1 MINNYRIDMSS
12 QPQPDVLR
20 ISGNSSK
27 TVWRVYF
34 DKEEVESEQ
43 TRSEGE
49 EPEITIQYRAKFIEV
64 TLASNVTPVPIDI
77 LRAEVIK
84 EINAYDVSPS
94 VNGFKLNDA
103 LVWLDKDTRVGLMNS
118 TTIQKAAGLEETVL
132 WLGETPLRINC
143 DLAIQLLS
151 ALELYALECFN
162 KTAEHRK
169 NVLALETID
178 EILAYDYT
186 QGYPEMLNMHV

>member
-1 MINNYRIDMSS
+1 MINNYRVDMSS

-34 DKEEVESEQ
+34 DREEVESEQ
-43 TRSEGE
+43 TRGEGE

-186 QGYPEMLNMHV
+186 QGYPEMLDMHV

>member
-84 EINAYDVSPS
+84 EINTYDVSPS

>member
-34 DKEEVESEQ
+34 DREEVESEQ
-43 TRSEGE
+43 TRGEGE

-178 EILAYDYT
+178 EILAYNYT
-186 QGYPEMLNMHV
+186 QGYPEMLDMHV

>member
-1 MINNYRIDMSS
+1 MITKYRVDMSS

-20 ISGNSSK
+20 ISENSSK

-34 DKEEVESEQ
+34 DREEVESEQ
-43 TRSEGE
+43 TRGEGE

-64 TLASNVTPVPIDI
+64 TLATGVTPVPIDI
-77 LRAEVIK
+77 LRSEVIK
-84 EINAYDVSPS
+84 EITAYDISS
-94 VNGFKLNDA
+94 NVNGFILNGNV
-103 LVWLDKDTRVGLMNS
+103 VWLDKDTRVGLMNS
-118 TTIQKAAGLEETVL
+118 TSIQKSAGLTETVL

>member
-1 MINNYRIDMSS
+1 MINNYRVDMSS

-34 DKEEVESEQ
+34 DREEVESEQ
-43 TRSEGE
+43 TRGEGE

-118 TTIQKAAGLEETVL
+118 TTIQKAAGLEKTVL

-151 ALELYALECFN
+151 TLELYALECFN

-186 QGYPEMLNMHV
+186 QGYPEMLDMHV

>member
-1 MINNYRIDMSS
+1 MINNYRVDMSS

-34 DKEEVESEQ
+34 DREEVESEQ
-43 TRSEGE
+43 TRGEGE

-118 TTIQKAAGLEETVL
+118 TTIQKAAGLEETIL

-178 EILAYDYT
+178 EILAYNYT
-186 QGYPEMLNMHV
+186 QGYPEMLDMHV

>member
-1 MINNYRIDMSS
+1 MINNYRVDMSS

-34 DKEEVESEQ
+34 DREEVESEQ
-43 TRSEGE
+43 TRGEGE
-49 EPEITIQYRAKFIEV
+49 EPEITTQYRAKFIEV

-94 VNGFKLNDA
+94 VNDFKLNDA

-186 QGYPEMLNMHV
+186 QGYPEMLDMHV

>member
-1 MINNYRIDMSS
+1 MINNYRVDMSS

-43 TRSEGE
+43 TRGEGE

-64 TLASNVTPVPIDI
+64 TLASSVTPVPIDI

-94 VNGFKLNDA
+94 INGFKLNDA

-118 TTIQKAAGLEETVL
+118 TTIQKTAGLEETVL

-186 QGYPEMLNMHV
+186 QGYPEMLDMHV

>member
-1 MINNYRIDMSS
+1 MKVKSRK
-12 QPQPDVLR
+12 LR
-20 ISGNSSK
+20 SNIALS
-27 TVWRVYF
+27 
-34 DKEEVESEQ
+34 
-43 TRSEGE
+43 
-49 EPEITIQYRAKFIEV
+49 EV

-186 QGYPEMLNMHV
+186 QGYPEMLDMHV

>member
-1 MINNYRIDMSS
+1 MINNYRVDMSS

-43 TRSEGE
+43 TRGEGE

-178 EILAYDYT
+178 EILAYNYT
-186 QGYPEMLNMHV
+186 QGYPEMLDMHV

>member
-1 MINNYRIDMSS
+1 MINNYRVDMSS

-34 DKEEVESEQ
+34 DREEVESEQ
-43 TRSEGE
+43 TRGEGE

-178 EILAYDYT
+178 EILAYNYT
-186 QGYPEMLNMHV
+186 QGYPEMLDMHV

>member
-1 MINNYRIDMSS
+1 MINNYRVDMSS

-43 TRSEGE
+43 TRGEGE

-186 QGYPEMLNMHV
+186 QGYPEMLDMHV

>member
-1 MINNYRIDMSS
+1 MITKYRVDMSS

-20 ISGNSSK
+20 ISENSSK

-34 DKEEVESEQ
+34 DREEVESEQ
-43 TRSEGE
+43 TRGEGE

-64 TLASNVTPVPIDI
+64 TLATGVTPVPIDI
-77 LRAEVIK
+77 LRSEVIK
-84 EINAYDVSPS
+84 EITAYDVSS
-94 VNGFKLNDA
+94 NVNGFILNGNV
-103 LVWLDKDTRVGLMNS
+103 VWLDKDTRVGLMNS
-118 TTIQKAAGLEETVL
+118 TSIQKSAGLTETVL
-132 WLGETPLRINC
+132 WLGEAPLRINC

-169 NVLALETID
+169 DVLELETID

-186 QGYPEMLNMHV
+186 QGYPAMLEMNV

>member
-1 MINNYRIDMSS
+1 MINNYRVDMSS

-27 TVWRVYF
+27 TIWRVYF
-34 DKEEVESEQ
+34 DREEVESEQ
-43 TRSEGE
+43 TRGEGE

-77 LRAEVIK
+77 FRAEVIK

-186 QGYPEMLNMHV
+186 QGYPEMLDMHV

>member
-1 MINNYRIDMSS
+1 MINNYRVDMSS

-34 DKEEVESEQ
+34 DREEVESEQ
-43 TRSEGE
+43 TRGEGE

-178 EILAYDYT
+178 EILTYDYT
-186 QGYPEMLNMHV
+186 QGYPEMLDMHI

>member
-1 MINNYRIDMSS
+1 MINNYRVDMSS

-34 DKEEVESEQ
+34 DREEVESEQ
-43 TRSEGE
+43 TRGEGE

-118 TTIQKAAGLEETVL
+118 TTIQKAAGLEKTVL

-186 QGYPEMLNMHV
+186 QGYPEMLDMHV

>member
-1 MINNYRIDMSS
+1 MSS
-12 QPQPDVLR
+12 QPQPEVLR
-20 ISGNSSK
+20 ISGNYSK
-27 TVWRVYF
+27 TTWRVYF
-34 DKEEVESEQ
+34 DTEEVESE
-43 TRSEGE
+43 RMDGEGGSEV
-49 EPEITIQYRAKFIEV
+49 TVQYRSKYIET
-64 TLASNVTPVPIDI
+64 TLAANVTPVPIDI

-84 EINAYDVSPS
+84 EITAYDLSS
-94 VNGFKLNDA
+94 NVNGFILNGA
-103 LVWLDKDTRVGLMNS
+103 SVWLDKDTRVGLMNS
-118 TTIQKAAGLEETVL
+118 TSIQKASGLEETVL

-169 NVLALETID
+169 NVLELQTID

-186 QGYPEMLNMHV
+186 QGYPEKLNMTV

>member
-1 MINNYRIDMSS
+1 MINNYRVDMSS

-43 TRSEGE
+43 TRGEGE

-118 TTIQKAAGLEETVL
+118 TTIQKTAGLEETVL

-186 QGYPEMLNMHV
+186 QGYPEMLDMHV